1 MIPRIEDV
9 NLSESLCPIH
19 IGSFKALSDREFTR
33 DINPFLLNKLFTS
46 NAVYTVKGFAN
57 FCYRNNME
65 EIVRIKNNLLS

>member
-19 IGSFKALSDREFTR
+19 IGSFKALSDREFKR

-46 NAVYTVKGFAN
+46 NAVYTVK
-57 FCYRNNME
+57 
-65 EIVRIKNNLLS
+65 